1 MAFRQLAAR
10 PDFQLFV
17 FDLLSRTGLSEKD
30 VATVAGTSRQP
41 VMRVIEE
48 FAKCFVP
55 KFVDPVDNYEL
66 YEFMGDSAVNKATIS
81 YLYRK
86 LSKRLADGRS
96 PAALGYLDKIKSA
109 CVSTPFLA
117 NICTQIGFDEFLD
130 WVIQKNQGMYDA
142 KKEKNYREDV
152 VEAFFGCMEVH
163 IDTLYMYRGYCFV
176 SNILVDILDN
186 IHINYDPRSIWT
198 APILLKETNDAI
210 RAASNRDPNAKLYE
224 FVVWR
229 PGTVSLI
236 GRRRADQPKSA
247 IERLDWGS
255 SSDTKADAEKELS
268 EIILTRLRAD
278 RQYERLVRH
287 PPTAA
292 QLGIQDLL

>member
-1 MAFRQLAAR
+1 MTYRLLAERTDFR
-10 PDFQLFV
+10 DFVADMLGR
-17 FDLLSRTGLSEKD
+17 SGLSEPD
-30 VATVAGTSRQP
+30 VASILSSSRAYD
-41 VMRVIEE
+41 E

-86 LSKRLADGRS
+86 LSKRLAAGRS
-96 PAALGYLDKIKSA
+96 LAALGYLDKIKSV

-117 NICTQIGFDEFLD
+117 HIGTQLGLDEFLD
-130 WVIQKNQGMYDA
+130 WVIAHNQGAYDM

-176 SNILVDILDN
+176 SNIIVDILDN
-186 IHINYDPRSIWT
+186 IHINYDPRAIWT

-210 RAASNRDPNAKLYE
+210 RAASNRDPNARLYE
-224 FVVWR
+224 YLVWR
-229 PGTVSLI
+229 PGTVSFI
-236 GRRRADQPKSA
+236 GRRRADQPKA
-247 IERLDWGS
+247 PIERLDWGA
-255 SSDTKADAEKELS
+255 SSDSKADAEKELS

-278 RQYERLVRH
+278 RTYERLVRH
-287 PPTAA
+287 PPTAQ
-292 QLGIQDLL
+292 QLGIQDLVP